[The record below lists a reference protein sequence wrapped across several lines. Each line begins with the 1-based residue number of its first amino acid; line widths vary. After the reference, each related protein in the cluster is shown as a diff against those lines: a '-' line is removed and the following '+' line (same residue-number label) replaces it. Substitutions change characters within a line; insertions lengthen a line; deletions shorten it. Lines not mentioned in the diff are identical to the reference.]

1 MYDQKLEVF
10 VEFQTKRAASM
21 FIWNAPNPGG
31 AQGPPG
37 IGQARGRGAESNRS
51 QAFDRYLVSKLLYKN
66 RMRFYYYNDR
76 DLQKNIRYLT
86 PQAYLE
92 LYSRPNFPT
101 KPSAPPR
108 ASPPNQMGG
117 VPPRGGGIK

>member
-21 FIWNAPNPGG
+21 FIWNAPN
-31 AQGPPG
+31 
-37 IGQARGRGAESNRS
+37 RS

-66 RMRFYYYNDR
+66 RMRFYYSNDS
-76 DLQKNIRYLT
+76 DLQKNIKYLT

-92 LYSRPNFPT
+92 LYGRPNFST
-101 KPSAPPR
+101 KPSE
-108 ASPPNQMGG
+108 
-117 VPPRGGGIK
+117 